1 MSKLDAMYQADPSPD
16 GRRPRAIGKLE
27 GRVEPDKEKI
37 AELKGRR
44 LELGNKF
51 DETSTKMRRKFD
63 EGSKTIMTLLKEI
76 DNDENNRRRTMWIS
90 IRNIQSMVVEGY
102 ELFSNK
108 HEYDAKLKL
117 HKKDYIDVILP
128 RTLVG
133 WVGLPF
139 EIPTFYDFLDSASIK
154 YNNEANQK

>member
-1 MSKLDAMYQADPSPD
+1 LLSL
-16 GRRPRAIGKLE
+16 
-27 GRVEPDKEKI
+27 EKI
-37 AELKGRR
+37 AEMKGRR
-44 LELGNKF
+44 LDLGGKF
-51 DETSTKMRRKFD
+51 DDVSNKMRRRFE
-63 EGSKTIMTLLKEI
+63 EGSNTILTLLKEI

-128 RTLVG
+128 RTPVS
-133 WVGLPF
+133 WVGRPY
-139 EIPTFYDFLDSASIK
+139 EIPTFFDFLESASIK